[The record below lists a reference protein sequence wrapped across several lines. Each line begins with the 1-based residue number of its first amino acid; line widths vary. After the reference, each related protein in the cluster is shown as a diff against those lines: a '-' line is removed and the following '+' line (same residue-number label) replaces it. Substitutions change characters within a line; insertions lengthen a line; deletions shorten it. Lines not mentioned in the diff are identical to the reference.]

1 LDLVTV
7 LCFFLFFLLSIS
19 KEGKDFGKAFSSS
32 EEEGNEASSSDD
44 DVEQVNGETEKRE
57 LELLEYPSIR
67 TTFVCDV

>member
-19 KEGKDFGKAFSSS
+19 KDCKDFGKAFSSS

-44 DVEQVNGETEKRE
+44 DVEQVNGETEDE